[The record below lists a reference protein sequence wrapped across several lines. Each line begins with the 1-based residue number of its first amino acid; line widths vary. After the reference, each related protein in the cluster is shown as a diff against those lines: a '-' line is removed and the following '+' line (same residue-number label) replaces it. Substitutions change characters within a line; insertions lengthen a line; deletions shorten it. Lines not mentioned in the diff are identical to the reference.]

1 MKKIYTYSILLII
14 IIILSSCGSGGSS
27 DLTPIG
33 KPDPPVPTVIAVS
46 SIGLSYTKTYM
57 ENGGVLYLEAEV
69 RPNNATDKTV
79 TWSSSNT
86 DVVSIS
92 SNGVATAKSKGTA
105 SITASCGTKSAACT
119 ITVLDEATD
128 LSLFDIYGNGI
139 AKTTANCYVVS
150 KPGFY
155 KIPMVYG
162 NALKNG
168 TTNKSAY
175 MTSNSG
181 DDILSNFLD
190 HTGKGIGTSNDTKDP
205 WVSQKY
211 SINKAG
217 LIWQDSKDLLLGIA
231 MTGDKGVKE
240 EKYVTFYIDKEN
252 FTQGNAIIAAYD
264 SDNVVAWS
272 WHIWVTDADLTTIN
286 VKNLSG
292 VSFDFLP
299 VFLGWC
305 EPESEKS
312 KNGSTYGNCTYYQWG
327 RKDPML
333 PAKGNMYKTD
343 KAYYGK
349 NGYVDG
355 TFGYKSLKDD
365 IKSYIQ
371 NPNQFNINGNKDL
384 DMDNKYINLWHM
396 EYKGSHTW
404 ERKKTVYDPSPIGF
418 SVPPVGV
425 FNGFTIDGQWTDN
438 LEKINSDGSFNN
450 GYNFYT
456 QGWKTG
462 SVIKFPACGS
472 RTANGVYSPAEA
484 GWCWMSFTTT
494 GATKS
499 AYMLAFFKSSTKD
512 NTVGPLLTSYK
523 GTGNAVISC
532 KED

>member
-1 MKKIYTYSILLII
+1 M
-14 IIILSSCGSGGSS
+14 
-27 DLTPIG
+27 
-33 KPDPPVPTVIAVS
+33 
-46 SIGLSYTKTYM
+46 
-57 ENGGVLYLEAEV
+57 
-69 RPNNATDKTV
+69 
-79 TWSSSNT
+79 
-86 DVVSIS
+86 
-92 SNGVATAKSKGTA
+92 
-105 SITASCGTKSAACT
+105 
-119 ITVLDEATD
+119 
-128 LSLFDIYGNGI
+128 
-139 AKTTANCYVVS
+139 
-150 KPGFY
+150 
-155 KIPMVYG
+155 
-162 NALKNG
+162 
-168 TTNKSAY
+168 
-175 MTSNSG
+175 
-181 DDILSNFLD
+181 D
-190 HTGKGIGTSNDTKDP
+190 HTGKGICTGNDTKDP

-252 FTQGNAIIAAYD
+252 FTQGNAIVAAYD
-264 SDNVVAWS
+264 SDNIVAWS
-272 WHIWVTDADLTTIN
+272 WHIWVTDIDLTTVN

-305 EPESEKS
+305 EPESSKS
-312 KNGSTYGNCTYYQWG
+312 KNGGTYGNCTYYQWG

-333 PAKGNMYKTD
+333 PSKGNGGKSD
-343 KAYYGK
+343 KGYYGK
-349 NGYVDG
+349 MGTLLDG
-355 TFGYKSLKDD
+355 SFGYKSLKDD

-418 SVPPVGV
+418 SVPPVGA
-425 FNGFTIDGQWTDN
+425 FTGFTIDGQWTDN
-438 LEKINSDGSFNN
+438 LEKINSDASFKV

-462 SVIKFPACGS
+462 PIIKFPACGS
-472 RTANGVYSPAEA
+472 RTESGVYATAEG

-494 GATKS
+494 GSTKS
-499 AYMLAFFKSSTKD
+499 AYMMAYFKSATKE
-512 NTVGPLLTSYK
+512 NTVGPILTTFK
-523 GTGNAVISC
+523 GSGNTIFSC